1 MTKSPFIPSFE
12 ALPDTLPIFPLPGA
26 IVLPG
31 AELPLNIFEPRYLNM
46 IQDAMGGHRM
56 IGMIQ
61 PKPNNDGDELCAAG
75 CAGRITQYRETA
87 DGRIELVL
95 TGVCRFDLGEELSTT
110 RGYRLIVP
118 DWDRFSGDYADND
131 DRVQHR
137 HGQLIEALTRFFD
150 VKNYE
155 ADMPM
160 LERLPTV
167 RLVDSLTIGLPFS
180 ESEKQMLL
188 ETVDPEARVHS
199 FIALIDG
206 ELDIPESVT
215 RH

>member
-1 MTKSPFIPSFE
+1 MSKSPFIPSFE
-12 ALPDTLPIFPLPGA
+12 ALPDTLPIFPLAGA